1 MEFEFA
7 TASRIVFGAGKSQD
21 VGLYAK
27 MYGTSALILSSGQNF
42 VSPMARSLDEHG
54 VGHEVVHIQGEPTVP
69 MITDLL
75 NQTRSFHYDIVIGIG
90 GGSVL
95 DAGKAV
101 SALRTN
107 PGNVLDYLEVVGSN
121 KPLLFPPIPYI
132 AIPTTSGTGSEVTRN
147 AVLGVP
153 AEKVKVSLRSPMMLP
168 KIALVDPELTLTMP
182 PEVTA
187 STGLDALAQVIEPFL
202 SARANWMVDL
212 FCREGMSRASQ
223 SLRAVYADGS
233 NIAARTDMAWTSL
246 LGGLSLANAGLGAVH
261 GFAGPIGGMFDAP
274 HGMICARL
282 LPVVFAYNASVIAKQ
297 ENSSYLTRFQEVSR
311 ILCGNS
317 GADISDGVRWLT
329 EIVKDLKVPGL
340 SHYGVR
346 EKDIPVVVEKAR
358 NASSMKANPVHLPVE
373 ILGEILVEAL

>member
-7 TASRIVFGAGKSQD
+7 TAGRIVFGMGKSQD
-21 VGLYAK
+21 VGLYTK
-27 MYGTSALILSSGQNF
+27 IYGTSALILSGGQNF
-42 VSPMARSLDEHG
+42 VDFLSKSLDDHG
-54 VGHEVVHIQGEPTVP
+54 VRYEVVRIQGEPTVP
-69 MITDLL
+69 MIMDLL
-75 NQTRSFHYDIVIGIG
+75 DQTRSFHYDVVIGIG

-101 SALRTN
+101 SALRAN
-107 PGNVLDYLEVVGSN
+107 PGNILDYLEVVGSN
-121 KPLLFPPIPYI
+121 KPLLFPPVPYI

-153 AEKVKVSLRSPMMLP
+153 AEKVKVSLRSPLMLP
-168 KIALVDPELTLTMP
+168 KIALIDPELTLSVP

-202 SARANWMVDL
+202 CTRSNWMVDL
-212 FCREGMSRASQ
+212 YCREGMTRASR
-223 SLRAVYADGS
+223 SLRTSYADGS

-282 LPVVFAYNASVIAKQ
+282 LPIVFAHNAIVIAKQ
-297 ENSSYLTRFQEVSR
+297 NHSPYLARVQEVSR
-311 ILCGNS
+311 ILCGNND
-317 GADISDGVRWLT
+317 AVISDGVRWLT
-329 EIVKDLKVPGL
+329 EIVKDLNVPGL

-346 EKDIPVVVEKAR
+346 ELDIPIIVEKAR
-358 NASSMKANPVHLPVE
+358 NASSMKANPVQLPVE
-373 ILGEILVEAL
+373 ILEEILTEAL